1 MRYVIA
7 MICGLAGAAI
17 AGKYVAVQVA
27 PWMSRQFSY
36 ESPDGAANV
45 EQWSFIGVLL
55 AGLVLGWIVGWL
67 LGLPLGRRSRS
78 S

>member
-1 MRYVIA
+1 MRYVVA

-27 PWMSRQFSY
+27 PWISRQFSY
-36 ESPDGAANV
+36 TSPDGAADV
-45 EQWSFIGVLL
+45 EQLSFIGVLV
-55 AGLVLGWIVGWL
+55 AGLALGWTIGWL
-67 LGLPLGRRSRS
+67 LARPLGKRPRS